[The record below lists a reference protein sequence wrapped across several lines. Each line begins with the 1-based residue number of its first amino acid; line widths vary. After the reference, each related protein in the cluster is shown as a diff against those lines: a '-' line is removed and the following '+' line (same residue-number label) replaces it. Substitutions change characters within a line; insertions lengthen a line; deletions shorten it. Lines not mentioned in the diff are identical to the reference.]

1 MSYDAAHQHTRE
13 SIPVNMMT
21 ENASF
26 TELHCDFGRVKSR
39 LYKRVYN
46 LRGTHPNRDI
56 VLHANDVKS
65 CFRQLKHHPD
75 CMGLFSFI
83 IDDLLYLQ
91 CGLTFG
97 SDFSPASWEV
107 LRRIIE
113 ILAESLFNDETLRTK
128 HRKYLD
134 RMQWQRS
141 LGSTS
146 AVFTP
151 AKLDDINK
159 GVHNAAGDDV
169 NTPHDMF
176 VDDDIYADVFD
187 VTRHRIEQAAASSIE
202 AIFITL
208 GESDLTSRQD
218 AVSFD
223 KFEDTPV
230 AWLNR
235 LIGVDFDTRRLA
247 VRTPVEYVA
256 ATIAILHDTWHRS
269 RQAFIISEAESM
281 TGRLGYVAE
290 TSPWLRFMISFFH
303 VSIAKALGAE
313 RVYLIAN
320 SRDFRDMLKAEK
332 KGLKTASELRATGAD
347 SSAPSAVLPGKPSQ
361 HDAAMRY
368 RRFAA
373 SNAAKKVHHSRTKF
387 FITRDMRREITLVY
401 KALSSPWINM
411 WRPIGHLIKRRP
423 SAIGYSDSCLHAAG
437 GYSLDLG
444 FWWYIEWPQAIQ
456 QSTLKFVYND
466 KDGKLVSINALE
478 YASLII
484 NYVAACYV
492 LTQVYPTADDP
503 HPVVLLYADNR
514 TAESWLIKASKSSQ
528 AGRALGYVQA
538 ALMINNPVGINV
550 DHVTSKDNKIA
561 DEISRIESELV
572 LLTEMKKIYK
582 DHPSLRS
589 CQRFHPCAELK
600 SLIMETLLAK
610 KFIDPLEISRRIL
623 ATPGRI
629 TT

>member
-1 MSYDAAHQHTRE
+1 MMACLFHYNLDVSLVMRFLGGNHTAAHRDVQSVASILLAHKVPLFLVQQYVRVMTVGCPSSINADVSRENALQYWRAGNNPSVKANMTSVKETMNKEDRNKFVIPLSCWSWRFIPHLFITPKHILLKNGKKRMIYDAAHQHTRE

-46 LRGTHPNRDI
+46 LRGTRPNRDI

-113 ILAESLFNDETLRTK
+113 ILAESLFNDETLRSK

-134 RMQWQRS
+134 RIQWQRS
-141 LGSTS
+141 LGSTR

-151 AKLDDINK
+151 AKLDDINR
-159 GVHNAAGDDV
+159 GVHNAAGNDV

-176 VDDDIYADVFD
+176 VNDDIYADVFD
-187 VTRHRIEQAAASSIE
+187 VTRHCIEQAAASSIE

-218 AVSFD
+218 AVLFGKS
-223 KFEDTPV
+223 EDTPV

-235 LIGVDFDTRRLA
+235 LIGVDINSRRLA

-256 ATIAILHDTWHRS
+256 TAVAILHDTWHRS
-269 RQAFIISEAESM
+269 RQTFIISEAEYM

-332 KGLKTASELRATGAD
+332 KGLKAASELRATGAD

-361 HDAAMRY
+361 QDAAMRY

-401 KALSSPWINM
+401 KALTSPWINM

-423 SAIGYSDSCLHAAG
+423 SAVGYSDSCLHAAG

-444 FWWYIEWPQAIQ
+444 FWWYIECWMA
-456 QSTLKFVYND
+456 
-466 KDGKLVSINALE
+466 E
-478 YASLII
+478 Y
-484 NYVAACYV
+484 
-492 LTQVYPTADDP
+492 
-503 HPVVLLYADNR
+503 
-514 TAESWLIKASKSSQ
+514 
-528 AGRALGYVQA
+528 
-538 ALMINNPVGINV
+538 
-550 DHVTSKDNKIA
+550 
-561 DEISRIESELV
+561 
-572 LLTEMKKIYK
+572 
-582 DHPSLRS
+582 
-589 CQRFHPCAELK
+589 
-600 SLIMETLLAK
+600 
-610 KFIDPLEISRRIL
+610 
-623 ATPGRI
+623 
-629 TT
+629 